1 MTINPLHFN
10 GMMQRSQDVSSVKQN
25 EEQRPV
31 MQQEN
36 IQTSFQRKMDDA
48 VRTVVNPEKGQQA
61 NGHFDAKEEGKNKYF
76 NTRKKDEKPKPKD
89 QVTEKKQTYGFDVT
103 V

>member
-1 MTINPLHFN
+1 MSVSPILNSGMIQRTDDVGSYKLQQDNKPIINQQSAQVQMT
-10 GMMQRSQDVSSVKQN
+10 
-25 EEQRPV
+25 
-31 MQQEN
+31 
-36 IQTSFQRKMDDA
+36 RKTDELMHQVVTPADSNKTDTHADA
-48 VRTVVNPEKGQQA
+48 R
-61 NGHFDAKEEGKNKYF
+61 EEGKNKYF